1 MTAKRKRMP
10 LATRIFIGLV
20 AGAALGV
27 SANFA
32 FKDAGWLQV
41 VVSKVTDPAGQM
53 WLRALIMIVLPLV
66 FASLALG
73 VAGLGDLR
81 RLGRVGAKTLAYFL
95 LSTALSVAIGLTL
108 VNLIRPGA
116 GLDQQ
121 TRDKLMETYAA
132 QAGAGQEMAKT
143 TKFDITLLIN
153 IVPRNPVKSMADF
166 DMLAVI
172 FFSLMFGIGLALIPG
187 ERAAPMIKFLEA
199 LSDVVVAIIDL
210 VMKLAPYGVFCL
222 IFSVTARFGYDLLV
236 KLGVYVI
243 TVLLGLAIHM
253 FVSYPLMVRF
263 LAGLNPLDFFRKIRA
278 VIITAFST
286 SSSSATL
293 PTSLRVAETELGVP
307 KQVSG
312 FVLPLGA
319 TMNMN
324 GTALFEG
331 VTVLFIAQ
339 VFGMELSM
347 PAQFVVIVMS
357 VITAIGTAGVPSGS
371 IPLLILVAEAVGV
384 PGGGI
389 ALVLGVDRILDMCR
403 TTLNVTGDVTAAA
416 FITRSEG
423 FKFTPTPGGNSGAVS

>member
-1 MTAKRKRMP
+1 MSAQKRRRMP
-10 LATRIFIGLV
+10 LPTRIFIGLL
-20 AGAALGV
+20 AGAAAGV
-27 SANFA
+27 GANIQ
-32 FKDAGWLQV
+32 FKDAAWLNTT
-41 VVSKVTDPAGQM
+41 VSYVTEPVGQM
-53 WLRALIMIVLPLV
+53 WLRALIMIVLPLI

-81 RLGRVGAKTLAYFL
+81 KLGRIGAKTLGYFL
-95 LSTALSVAIGLTL
+95 LSTALSVVIGLML

-116 GLDQQ
+116 GLDAA
-121 TRDKLMETYAA
+121 TRDALMSKYSA
-132 QAGAGQEMAKT
+132 QAGAGQELAKAV
-143 TKFDITLLIN
+143 KFDVSLLIN
-153 IVPRNPVKSMADF
+153 IVPRNPLKAMVDF

-172 FFSLMFGIGLALIPG
+172 FFSLMFGVGLALIGP
-187 ERAAPMIKFLEA
+187 ERAGPMTRVLQSLA
-199 LSDVVVAIIDL
+199 DVVVAIIDL
-210 VMKLAPYGVFCL
+210 VMKLAPFGVFAL
-222 IFSVTARFGYDLLV
+222 IFSVTARFGYDLLL
-236 KLGVYVI
+236 KLGLYVL
-243 TVLLGLAIHM
+243 TVLLGLGIHM
-253 FVSYPLMVRF
+253 FVSYPLLVRL
-263 LAGLNPLDFFRKIRA
+263 LAGLNPYDFFMRIRA
-278 VIITAFST
+278 IIITAFST
-286 SSSSATL
+286 SSSNATL
-293 PTSLRVAETELGVP
+293 PTSLRVAEAELGVP
-307 KQVSG
+307 REVCG

-347 PAQFVVIVMS
+347 PLQLVVVVMS
-357 VITAIGTAGVPSGS
+357 IVTAIGTAGVPSGS

-423 FKFTPTPGGNSGAVS
+423 YRFSPAPRNSP